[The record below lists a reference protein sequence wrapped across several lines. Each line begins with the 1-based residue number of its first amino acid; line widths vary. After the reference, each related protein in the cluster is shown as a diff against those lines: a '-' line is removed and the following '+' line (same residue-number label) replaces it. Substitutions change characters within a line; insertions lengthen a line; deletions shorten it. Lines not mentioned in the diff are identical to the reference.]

1 MSVFLFWASRP
12 QMAKPLPTL
21 RQVRVSRKHCR
32 AEDGFGTGAGHDD
45 ATKETKV
52 TYGKTLVAIIY
63 IKG

>member
-1 MSVFLFWASRP
+1 LP
-12 QMAKPLPTL
+12 AKPLPTL
-21 RQVRVSRKHCR
+21 RQVRVSRKRCR

-52 TYGKTLVAIIY
+52 TYGKTLAAIVY